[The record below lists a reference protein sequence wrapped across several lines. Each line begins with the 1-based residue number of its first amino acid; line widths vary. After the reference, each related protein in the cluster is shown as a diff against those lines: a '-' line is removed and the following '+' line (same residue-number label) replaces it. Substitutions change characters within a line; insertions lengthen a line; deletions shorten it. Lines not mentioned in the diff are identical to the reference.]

1 MRLSSIPYEGQ
12 VSNEGPRPGSI
23 EFYRERARESLRQA
37 EQATTDEAKAS
48 FLALAEHWQR
58 LAQAVE
64 HPSW

>member
-1 MRLSSIPYEGQ
+1 M
-12 VSNEGPRPGSI
+12 SNEGPRPGST

-64 HPSW
+64 RPSW